1 MKVKTV
7 ITGVGA
13 EITALIKEGRLDNKG
28 ILEKVRASNPVRKT
42 SYACVAW
49 YQSKLRKEKEA
60 GKEEVKAAAQKAAQT
75 AEEAKK
81 WEEYEV
87 QVVMEAAAAET
98 AAAAEVVLEL
108 AAAAELSKA
117 VKGRK

>member
-13 EITALIKEGRLDNKG
+13 EIVALIKAGGLDNKG
-28 ILEKVRASNPVRKT
+28 ILAKVRASNPARKT

-49 YQSKLRKEKEA
+49 YQSKLRKEGKE
-60 GKEEVKAAAQKAAQT
+60 GKEEVKAAAQKAVEMA
-75 AEEAKK
+75 AEAKK
-81 WEEYEV
+81 WEDFEV
-87 QVVMEAAAAET
+87 QVMMEAAGVET
-98 AAAAEVVLEL
+98 AAAAEV
-108 AAAAELSKA
+108 KA